1 MLGSSKHGCRESIRM
16 ISETVA
22 SEFIHKLSHD
32 ITGITHNIMGYAT
45 LLEEESNPQYLEE
58 IARLIDKLNNRV
70 KEAVTAVD
78 EGKLKELSQ
87 T

>member
-1 MLGSSKHGCRESIRM
+1 M